1 MSEVSGAADQPL
13 GRARGFPSAPPPLSA
28 AADITGWRSWWGAVT
43 GLARQTWRPGGRLLL
58 AWAVLPA
65 LPTAGIIAV
74 VAVAFEGAA
83 GRTPLLGRTF
93 PWEVLLIPAVL
104 LVPFV
109 IAGGYLVARAWTG
122 AAWVT
127 ALRAAGLSDDQYGV
141 MSRARRPGL
150 LWMAYL
156 IGVAVLC
163 LVAAIV
169 GGLMTNDMLVRTIL
183 TSVGPLG
190 LLAPLILLAP
200 GQLYADHPRTG
211 GQAQAGQAQAGHA
224 QAGQAPDRRQAGR
237 RLTGLVIAVL
247 AYQIAVGAALSPL
260 VNAARVLGVLGVLIA
275 FILSIPA
282 TLLLAAAGHITYAPR
297 RNPPA

>member
-13 GRARGFPSAPPPLSA
+13 GRARGFPSAPPSLSA

-58 AWAVLPA
+58 AWAVLSA

-200 GQLYADHPRTG
+200 GQLYA
-211 GQAQAGQAQAGHA
+211 GQA
-224 QAGQAPDRRQAGR
+224 QAGQAPDRRQTGR

-282 TLLLAAAGHITYAPR
+282 TLLLAAAGHITYAPW

>member
-200 GQLYADHPRTG
+200 GQLYADRPRT
-211 GQAQAGQAQAGHA
+211 ADHA

-260 VNAARVLGVLGVLIA
+260 VDEARVLGVLGVLIA